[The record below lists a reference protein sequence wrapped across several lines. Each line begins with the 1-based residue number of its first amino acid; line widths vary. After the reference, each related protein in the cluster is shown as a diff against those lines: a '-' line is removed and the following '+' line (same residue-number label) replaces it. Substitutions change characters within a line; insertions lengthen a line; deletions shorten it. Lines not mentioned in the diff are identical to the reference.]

1 MGLFSRKQTGSSFD
15 WTPLTTEADVD
26 VAIEKSAEQPVLLFK
41 HSTRC
46 SISSMALSRFEK
58 QWDTNIGCSCYFLDL
73 ITYRA
78 VSNYISD
85 KTAVVHQSPQSILLW
100 KGKVIYHASHNG
112 IDAVEIASLL
122 NNMATNE

>member
-1 MGLFSRKQTGSSFD
+1 MGLFSRNQTGSSFD
-15 WTPLTTEADVD
+15 WTPLTSEAEVD

-58 QWDTNIGCSCYFLDL
+58 QWDANSDCTCYFLDL
-73 ITYRA
+73 IAYRS

-85 KTAVVHQSPQSILLW
+85 KTAVVHQSPQCILLW
-100 KGKVIYHASHNG
+100 KEKVIYDASHNG

-122 NNMATNE
+122 NNIATNE